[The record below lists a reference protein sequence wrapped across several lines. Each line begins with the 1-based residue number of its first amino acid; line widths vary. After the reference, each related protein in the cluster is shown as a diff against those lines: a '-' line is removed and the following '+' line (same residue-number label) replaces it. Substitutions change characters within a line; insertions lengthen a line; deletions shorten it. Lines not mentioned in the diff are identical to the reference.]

1 MKRKLKILALHSF
14 RTSAAIFKEQL
25 RRSGLLQALDDLIEL
40 VFVDAPNPASGPVPD
55 DVSPFFDPPY
65 FEWWNAHR
73 DPTTDAWS
81 YENASVSLA
90 FLNDILKLH
99 GPFDGVM
106 GFSQG
111 AATATLLTGMQR
123 SGKALTEHPPLQ
135 FLVCFAGIR
144 VRDPKL
150 EKYYAALAPVPA
162 VHIIGDRD
170 PVKRMTNHLIE
181 AFNNPLVINHSRGH
195 VIPALTGEDLAKL
208 RKFLEEQQDKVEQQS
223 PNISSSL

>member
-1 MKRKLKILALHSF
+1 MLQ
-14 RTSAAIFKEQL
+14 TP
-25 RRSGLLQALDDLIEL
+25 LQALYQTT
-40 VFVDAPNPASGPVPD
+40 
-55 DVSPFFDPPY
+55 VSPFFDPPF

-73 DPTTDAWS
+73 DTVTDTWS

-90 FLNDILKLH
+90 FLNDVLKLH

-123 SGKALTEHPPLQ
+123 SGKALVEHPPVR

-144 VRDPKL
+144 VRDPNL

-181 AFNNPLVINHSRGH
+181 AFDDPVVINHSRGH
-195 VIPALTGEDLAKL
+195 VIPPLVGEDLAKL
-208 RKFLEEQQDKVEQQS
+208 RKFLEEQREKVEQSS
-223 PNISSSL
+223 PPPPSGITSAL

>member
-1 MKRKLKILALHSF
+1 MPRSLFSYCFPFSI
-14 RTSAAIFKEQL
+14 QL
-25 RRSGLLQALDDLIEL
+25 RRSGLLQALEDLIEI
-40 VFVDAPNPASGPVPD
+40 VFVNAPNPASGPVPD

-73 DPTTDAWS
+73 DPTNDTWS

-111 AATATLLTGMQR
+111 AATATLLTGIQR
-123 SGKALTEHPPLQ
+123 SGTALTEHPPLQ
-135 FLVCFAGIR
+135 FLICFAGIR
-144 VRDPKL
+144 VRDPNL
-150 EKYYAALAPVPA
+150 EKYYAALAPVPV

-181 AFNNPLVINHSRGH
+181 AFDAPLVISHARGH
-195 VIPALTGEDLAKL
+195 VIPALAGEDLAKL
-208 RKFLEEQQDKVEQQS
+208 RNFLEQQREKVEQHS